1 MFWYVFCVLT
11 VYVELVGWILYRCG
25 VIRGDNWWLATKNM
39 VAQGM
44 KWAWKWCRKLSE
56 QVLEELTGQPSPD
69 KIQDDNLI
77 LSNQEVIK
85 LIRSFSGN
93 PFEEPTLI
101 SYRKTKFGALEID
114 MCAMGFVE
122 KYKNICRKELERK
135 MEYQVRMFYLETR
148 ERVVCPIF
156 TVVSPERLTM
166 LIPLSVEAKRIIE
179 KNEKTRKL
187 ESVKKAQAKVSP
199 KEAVPDEPEPVS
211 KPNPEQETDS

>member
-1 MFWYVFCVLT
+1 MFWYGFCALT

-56 QVLEELTGQPSPD
+56 QVLEELTGQPSLD

-77 LSNQEVIK
+77 LSNQEVVK

-101 SYRKTKFGALEID
+101 NYRKSKWGALEID

-187 ESVKKAQAKVSP
+187 ESAKKAQAKVSP

>member
-1 MFWYVFCVLT
+1 MFWYGFCALT

-93 PFEEPTLI
+93 PFEEPTLV
-101 SYRKTKFGALEID
+101 SYRKTKFGALKID

-187 ESVKKAQAKVSP
+187 ESAKKAQAKVGP
-199 KEAVPDEPEPVS
+199 KEAVPDEPEPAS

>member
-1 MFWYVFCVLT
+1 MFWYGLCVLT

-77 LSNQEVIK
+77 LSNQEVVK

-101 SYRKTKFGALEID
+101 NYRKSKWGALEID

-135 MEYQVRMFYLETR
+135 MEYQVRMFYLESR
-148 ERVVCPIF
+148 ERVVRPIF

-166 LIPLSVEAKRIIE
+166 LIPLSVEAKKIIE
-179 KNEKTRKL
+179 ESEKTKKL
-187 ESVKKAQAKVSP
+187 ESSKKAQVKVSP
-199 KEAVPDEPEPVS
+199 KEAVPDEPEPAS
-211 KPNPEQETDS
+211 EPKPEQETDS

>member
-187 ESVKKAQAKVSP
+187 ESAKKAQAKVSP

>member
-1 MFWYVFCVLT
+1 MFWYGLCVLT

-77 LSNQEVIK
+77 LSNQEVVK

-93 PFEEPTLI
+93 PFEEPTLVC
-101 SYRKTKFGALEID
+101 YRKTKFGALEID

-135 MEYQVRMFYLETR
+135 MEYQVRMFYLESR

-187 ESVKKAQAKVSP
+187 ESAKKAQAKVSP
-199 KEAVPDEPEPVS
+199 KEAVPDEPEPAS
-211 KPNPEQETDS
+211 EPKPEQETDS

>member
-1 MFWYVFCVLT
+1 MFWYGFCALT
-11 VYVELVGWILYRCG
+11 VCVEFVGWILYRCG

-56 QVLEELTGQPSPD
+56 QVWEELTGQPAPD

-77 LSNQEVIK
+77 LSNQEVVK

-101 SYRKTKFGALEID
+101 NYRKSKWGALEID

-135 MEYQVRMFYLETR
+135 MEYQVRMFYLESR
-148 ERVVCPIF
+148 ERIVRPIF

-166 LIPLSVEAKRIIE
+166 LIPLSVEAKKIIE
-179 KNEKTRKL
+179 ESEKTKKL
-187 ESVKKAQAKVSP
+187 ESAKKAQAKVSP
-199 KEAVPDEPEPVS
+199 KEAVPDEPEPAS
-211 KPNPEQETDS
+211 EPKQEQETDS

>member
-1 MFWYVFCVLT
+1 MFWYGFCVLT

-39 VAQGM
+39 VAQGV

-77 LSNQEVIK
+77 LSNQEVVK

-101 SYRKTKFGALEID
+101 GYRKSKWGALEID

-135 MEYQVRMFYLETR
+135 MEYQVRMFYLESR
-148 ERVVCPIF
+148 ERVVRPIF

-166 LIPLSVEAKRIIE
+166 LIPLSVEAKKIIE
-179 KNEKTRKL
+179 ESEKRKKL
-187 ESVKKAQAKVSP
+187 ESTKKAQAKVSP
-199 KEAVPDEPEPVS
+199 KEAVPDEPEPAS
-211 KPNPEQETDS
+211 EPKPEQETDS